1 MWSRIGKLTA
11 AALVAALL
19 LAACAGEDAAE
30 VPVFDDEAAF
40 REGIG
45 APAEEATSEF
55 AEDEPVGSD
64 VQAIDDRKVI
74 REASLDLVVED
85 TERAFDRITTLVERA
100 GGFVAEASLTRFETE
115 EDAQPHVFV
124 TLRIPADRLTS
135 TLTEIEQLGEVQ
147 SKNLGSQDV
156 TAEYVDIEAQLQ
168 NLRAFEVE
176 LRELLTEVRRRDDAT
191 PEDLLAVFERIRQAR
206 DEIERL
212 QGRQELLDD
221 LVDLATV
228 QVSLTPSEATEP
240 LVEEWEPAAV
250 VRRALRAT
258 VRALQGIVNGL
269 IWAVLY
275 LLPVLV
281 VLAVP
286 VGLVLWLVVRRR
298 RRRVPPTAETEP
310 SASSQNSS

>member
-1 MWSRIGKLTA
+1 MWSRIGKLA
-11 AALVAALL
+11 AGLLAGALL
-19 LAACAGEDAAE
+19 LAACAGEDAAPGPALE
-30 VPVFDDEAAF
+30 EEGAF
-40 REGIG
+40 REAIG
-45 APAEEATSEF
+45 APAAEAPSEF
-55 AEDEPVGSD
+55 AEDEAAGLE
-64 VQAIDDRKVI
+64 VQAIEDRKVI
-74 REASLDLVVED
+74 RDAALDLAVED
-85 TERAFDRITTLVERA
+85 TERAFDRITTVVERV
-100 GGFVAEASLTRFETE
+100 GGFVAEASLTRFDTE
-115 EDAQPHVFV
+115 EDAQPHIFV
-124 TLRIPADRLTS
+124 TVRIPTDRLTS
-135 TLTEIEQLGEVQ
+135 TLAEIEQLGEVQ

-191 PEDLLAVFERIRQAR
+191 PEDLLAVFERIRQTR

-212 QGRQELLDD
+212 EGRQELLDD

-228 QVSLTPSEATEP
+228 RVSLTPSEATEP
-240 LVEEWEPAAV
+240 LVEDWEPASV

-269 IWAVLY
+269 IWGVLY

-286 VGLVLWLVVRRR
+286 VGLVLWLVLRRR
-298 RRRVPPTAETEP
+298 RRRAPQAGE
-310 SASSQNSS
+310 SAASRQNSS